1 MASRD
6 LVQGRSESLNKSIT
20 EIMIFLGDEEKRPGG
35 MGVKLREFL
44 HEKLADLSEY
54 WYKRGVRRG
63 HMESH
68 KEFRATGGLSTRLHY
83 KGKKEFFEGQERRVR
98 VTSRIKKRRA
108 QPTSTKRKSH

>member
-6 LVQGRSESLNKSIT
+6 LVQGRSESLNKSIS
-20 EIMIFLGDEEKRPGG
+20 EIMTFLGDDEKRPGG
-35 MGVKLREFL
+35 MGVMLRDFL

-68 KEFRATGGLSTRLHY
+68 KEFKATGALSVRLQY
-83 KGKKEFFEGQERRVR
+83 KGKKEFFDGQERRGR
-98 VTSRIKKRRA
+98 GTTKIKPKKPKR
-108 QPTSTKRKSH
+108 